1 MFRFSASPAV
11 AFLLWPS
18 IATPGGTQEM
28 PSQATAEFRAGTAVV
43 VLDLIV
49 RDKKGRPV
57 RDLKP
62 GEIQVFENDEVCELR
77 SFGLVQTEGTL
88 EPPDAAARA
97 GSPANPSFPTRAGTT
112 QATRFPSNLVTLVF
126 DRLDM
131 EGQSLARK
139 AALDF
144 LERGLSP
151 RSRVAVFKIGQRLAI
166 VQDYTSEA
174 EALRKAV
181 EVATSGNDVTPQ
193 SLTRQATKAAEDY
206 MRVVSPG
213 DAPPIVQQPG
223 DASEPSTERLPD
235 GGRSATVD
243 GRAGH
248 LSTPAGPEAKFREVV
263 ARTLQLT
270 DSLQRQ
276 MEGEWSLYPLLA
288 LVKAQERIPGRKTV
302 LYFSSGLRVP
312 PVLDDLFRSTIG
324 QANRANVSVY
334 AVDARG
340 LKAQSDIQLSGLAL
354 RQAANA
360 SLLQQLKGADQPTT
374 VDETRIMDTVDDS
387 MRLNA
392 QQTLSDLS
400 EGTGGFLIANAND
413 AKAGMDRVAA
423 DIQGYYE
430 VSYVPPKAGFDGGF
444 RKIVV
449 KTTRKDVVLQSRA
462 GYFALP
468 PSDQIVLPFEVPLLS
483 ALSGAQTA
491 HDFDYRARALRFGPA
506 PGGVEHALIVEVPLD
521 HFEFAAD
528 RKKKVYRLKL
538 VVLAVVKDAEGRVVE
553 RFSDQYPLEGPL
565 EQLDAVR
572 QANAVLKRR
581 IVLAAGH
588 YTLESVAQVKD
599 TGRASVERN
608 AFEVPATGPGLALS
622 SICLIRRADA
632 LPADAPPS
640 TDPFRVEGMRVVPYL
655 ERTASKAGSPNLT
668 FFARVYAPAGGLNPR
683 LTLEFLRDGKV
694 IGRAPPES
702 PAPDASGRVAY
713 VGSVPSAGFT
723 PGAYE
728 VRLTAAQGAATATTS
743 TTFELLP

>member
-1 MFRFSASPAV
+1 MLRFSASPVIALVSWLAV
-11 AFLLWPS
+11 AGLRATQEKPFP
-18 IATPGGTQEM
+18 ATP
-28 PSQATAEFRAGTAVV
+28 EFRAGTAVV

-57 RDLKP
+57 KDLRP
-62 GEIQVFENDEVCELR
+62 EEIQVFENEQACELR

-88 EPPDAAARA
+88 EPA
-97 GSPANPSFPTRAGTT
+97 GSGAGFPATMNPSSPAGVEMT
-112 QATRFPSNLVTLVF
+112 QATRLPLNLVTLVF
-126 DRLDM
+126 DRLDA
-131 EGQSLARK
+131 EGQALARK
-139 AALDF
+139 AAGDF

-151 RSRVAVFKIGQRLAI
+151 RSRVAVFTIGQRLAI
-166 VQDYTSEA
+166 VQDYTREA

-181 EVATSGNDVTPQ
+181 EVATSGVDVTPQ
-193 SLTRQATKAAEDY
+193 SLTRRATKAAEDY
-206 MRVVSPG
+206 MRVVAPG
-213 DAPPIVQQPG
+213 DAPPNVQQPG

-235 GGRSATVD
+235 GGGGATAN
-243 GRAGH
+243 GMAGH
-248 LSTPAGPEAKFREVV
+248 VTTPAGPEAKYREVV

-312 PVLDDLFRSTIG
+312 PVLDDLFRSMIG

-340 LKAQSDIQLSGLAL
+340 LKAQSDIQLSGQAL

-374 VDETRIMDTVDDS
+374 VDETRIMDTAEDS

-430 VSYVPPKAGFDGGF
+430 VSYVPPKTGFDGGF
-444 RKIVV
+444 RKIAV

-468 PSDQIVLPFEVPLLS
+468 PSDQIVLPFEVPLLT

-506 PGGVEHALIVEVPLD
+506 PGGVEHALVVEVPLD
-521 HFEFAAD
+521 HFEFAVD
-528 RKKKVYRLKL
+528 KKKKVYRLKL

-553 RFSDQYPLEGPL
+553 RFSDQYPLGGPL
-565 EQLDAVR
+565 EQLDSVR
-572 QANAVLKRR
+572 QANAVLRRR

-599 TGRASVERN
+599 TGRTSVERN

-622 SICLIRRADA
+622 SLCLIRRVDP

-640 TDPFRVEGMRVVPYL
+640 TDPFRVEGIRVVPHL
-655 ERTASKAGSPNLT
+655 EGTVSKAASPNLS
-668 FFARVYAPAGGLNPR
+668 FFARVYPAAGGETPR
-683 LTLEFLRDGKV
+683 LTLEFVRDGKV
-694 IGRAPPES
+694 IGRAPPDS
-702 PAPDASGRVAY
+702 PAPDAGGRLAY
-713 VGSVPSAGFT
+713 VGSVPATGLT

-728 VRLTAAQGAATATTS
+728 VRLTAAQGAATVTTR
-743 TTFELLP
+743 TMFELLP